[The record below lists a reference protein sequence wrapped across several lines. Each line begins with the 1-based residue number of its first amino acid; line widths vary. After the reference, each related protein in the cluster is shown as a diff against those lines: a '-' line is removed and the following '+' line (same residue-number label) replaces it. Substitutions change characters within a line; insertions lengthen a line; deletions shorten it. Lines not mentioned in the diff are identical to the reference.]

1 MLSGIPIKTVLAFC
15 GIGKPDSFR
24 NSLEEAGIRLEGL
37 EVFPDHHVYSKGDI
51 DRLREIMERT
61 GGSALIT
68 TAKDAVKLYGI
79 PDTGDIL
86 VQTMNLDVEGA
97 LPELM
102 NDIQRSIDSHR
113 KRNRKTGIL

>member
-1 MLSGIPIKTVLAFC
+1 
-15 GIGKPDSFR
+15 
-24 NSLEEAGIRLEGL
+24 
-37 EVFPDHHVYSKGDI
+37 
-51 DRLREIMERT
+51 MERT

-97 LPELM
+97 VPDLM
-102 NDIQRSIDSHR
+102 NDIQNSIDAHR
-113 KRNRKTGIL
+113 KRNKKIGIL

>member
-1 MLSGIPIKTVLAFC
+1 MITKLCFPINDFNNEDV
-15 GIGKPDSFR
+15 GFR
-24 NSLEEAGIRLEGL
+24 SNCLVSVSCIIFSLLE
-37 EVFPDHHVYSKGDI
+37 DIYSKGDI
-51 DRLREIMERT
+51 ERLKEIMEET

-102 NDIQRSIDSHR
+102 NDIQKSIDSHR
-113 KRNRKTGIL
+113 KRNSKTGIL